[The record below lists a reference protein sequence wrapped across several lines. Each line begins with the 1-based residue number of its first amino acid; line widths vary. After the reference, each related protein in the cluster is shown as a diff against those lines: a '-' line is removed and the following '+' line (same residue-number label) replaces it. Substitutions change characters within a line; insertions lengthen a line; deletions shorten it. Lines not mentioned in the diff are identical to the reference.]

1 MRPCLSHA
9 SASASVSVPAVPVT
23 VSRQLA
29 GLHTKHHEPMTARFH
44 KQFFEFGDSLIHG
57 DIRFVVIGGE
67 EADNSSF
74 AVLSSLSM
82 LRVNAQFFA
91 RESATLRNTAEVD
104 LKQLCMDQRFTPT
117 EASLKLTLAFVFGLG
132 NSCLESKSISQVSS
146 SLSARLGREL
156 VTPPRGGGYLQK
168 LHVQLTSMSWSIEE
182 LLLKLQYPPQL
193 PQAPSAAGR
202 SRPPPCHQLR
212 KPGTAF
218 ESMSRAPKPS
228 LLLRWRPWWSCLMR

>member
-117 EASLKLTLAFVFGLG
+117 EASLKLTLAFVLG
-132 NSCLESKSISQVSS
+132 VGELMSGKQINFAGFF
-146 SLSARLGREL
+146 LSFSTSGAGTGNPPPGWRLPAKTACP
-156 VTPPRGGGYLQK
+156 VD
-168 LHVQLTSMSWSIEE
+168 LHVLE
-182 LLLKLQYPPQL
+182 Y
-193 PQAPSAAGR
+193 
-202 SRPPPCHQLR
+202 
-212 KPGTAF
+212 
-218 ESMSRAPKPS
+218 
-228 LLLRWRPWWSCLMR
+228 